1 MPNQCHKDPVTLP
14 PRPTKEGQMKLGMH
28 IIAGLLT
35 LAAIVILAQKPR
47 PSPVPVAAVVEAVAD
62 STPALAILYRGEVY
76 TVTDIQ
82 LAPDGRTFL
91 AQFRTSKTKGARK

>member
-1 MPNQCHKDPVTLP
+1 MRWWEYALVVL
-14 PRPTKEGQMKLGMH
+14 
-28 IIAGLLT
+28 AGT
-35 LAAIVILAQKPR
+35 FVAAILAALLWVTGVSRPR
-47 PSPVPVAAVVEAVAD
+47 PSPVPVAAEVEVVAD

-91 AQFRTSKTKGARK
+91 AQFRTGKTKGAKP

>member
-1 MPNQCHKDPVTLP
+1 MKLLHKILLGAVVILLLTWMMIGEWQMLHWIL
-14 PRPTKEGQMKLGMH
+14 PRP
-28 IIAGLLT
+28 
-35 LAAIVILAQKPR
+35 R
-47 PSPVPVAAVVEAVAD
+47 SSPVPVAAEVEVVDD

-91 AQFRTSKTKGARK
+91 AQFRTQTRRTK